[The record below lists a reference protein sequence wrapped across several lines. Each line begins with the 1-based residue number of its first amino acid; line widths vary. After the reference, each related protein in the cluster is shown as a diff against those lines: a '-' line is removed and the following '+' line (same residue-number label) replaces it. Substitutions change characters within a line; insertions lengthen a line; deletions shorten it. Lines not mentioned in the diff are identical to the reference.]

1 MLGSMVP
8 RCERMVVG
16 NGFNLVSELS
26 DFAWLGKVEIPGGGG
41 GVSEVVAAAS
51 STSEGSW

>member
-1 MLGSMVP
+1 
-8 RCERMVVG
+8 MVVG